1 MHVFGSS
8 VLTSSVFAWS
18 HRALTVAME
27 TGARLVAGVAAV
39 ASGGRPVEQRPVEVT
54 APLVSRGG
62 PPQPPGTVA
71 GQAPETAATA
81 AAQEQRSVPTYRAA
95 PEPVTPAIVRSWARE
110 QGIQVADRG
119 RIPRAVMEQY
129 VAALAPAVAVTHRTS
144 RSSATGPRPPSSGR
158 SRSSAA

>member
-8 VLTSSVFAWS
+8 VLTSSVSAWS
-18 HRALTVAME
+18 YRALTVAME

-39 ASGGRPVEQRPVEVT
+39 AGSGRPVEQRPVEVT
-54 APLVSRGG
+54 APFVSRGG

-71 GQAPETAATA
+71 GQAPGTAATA

-95 PEPVTPAIVRSWARE
+95 PVPVTPAMVRSWGRE

-129 VAALAPAVAVTHRTS
+129 VAALAPAAAVTHRSS
-144 RSSATGPRPPSSGR
+144 RGSATGPRPPSGR